1 MAKLDRTVTL
11 EEILQGKVSTTY
23 LDRKEHK
30 AIIHRH
36 IYRLSQERDFCEEA
50 LKMDICT
57 FRKEYFFNKLQ
68 KILDKMA
75 QLKNKLKEYI

>member
-1 MAKLDRTVTL
+1 MAQSDRKLTMD
-11 EEILQGKVSTTY
+11 EILQGNVTKKY
-23 LDRKEHK
+23 LDNKEQK

-75 QLKNKLKEYI
+75 QLKDKLKEYI